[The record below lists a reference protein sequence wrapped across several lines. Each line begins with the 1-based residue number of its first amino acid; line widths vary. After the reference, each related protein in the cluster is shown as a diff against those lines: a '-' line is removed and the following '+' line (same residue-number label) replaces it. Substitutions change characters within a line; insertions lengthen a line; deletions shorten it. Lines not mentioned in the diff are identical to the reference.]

1 MTGPGLIQATPV
13 RHPGRWV
20 AIAVLAVLAAMFLN
34 LLINNPAFDWPFVL
48 EAMIQSPV
56 IEGFWKGTILV
67 TVLAMIFGV
76 ALGVVLAVMR
86 LSDNPVL
93 RGVSWLYTWFFRAIP
108 RYVLLTIMGALG
120 VLFQEGLSLGVPFDW
135 MIIDWL
141 GLSGDWRFLTLD
153 ANALFGGLVGGVIG
167 LAASEAAYMAEI
179 ARAGI
184 LSVDRGQM
192 EAAQALGMS
201 RGKAM
206 RRVVLPQAM
215 RVIVPPTG
223 NETIAMLKD
232 TSLLIAIPVT
242 TDLFYQLQAIGART
256 FVVLPILVAATLYYL
271 IACSVLMIIQSY
283 LEKRFGRGFG
293 VAGGLGQG
301 RGGQGP
307 GDRSVQVSAAATA
320 DQPLVRA
327 VNVTKSFGQ
336 HEVLKGVDLDRRP
349 GRGGLPARP
358 VRVGQDHLPAAD
370 QPDGDPDRRPDL
382 GRRGAGRHRGAQRQ
396 AARPAR
402 QGHRPAAGPDR
413 HGLPAVQPVPAHDRA
428 WRT

>member
-1 MTGPGLIQATPV
+1 MTTTLPAPAPVSDDRPGLIRATPV

-34 LLINNPAFDWPFVL
+34 LLINNPAFDWPFVF

-67 TVLAMIFGV
+67 TVLSMIFGV

-135 MIIDWL
+135 KIIEWL
-141 GLSGDWRFLTLD
+141 GLSGDWRFVTFD
-153 ANALFGGLVGGVIG
+153 ANLLFGSLAGGVIG

-184 LSVDRGQM
+184 LSVDKGQL

-223 NETIAMLKD
+223 NETVAMLKD
-232 TSLLIAIPVT
+232 TSLLSAIPVGT
-242 TDLFYQLQAIGART
+242 ELFFQLQAIGSRT
-256 FVVLPILVAATLYYL
+256 YQTFPVLVAATLYYL
-271 IACSVLMIIQSY
+271 IVSSILMVGQTY
-283 LEKRFGRGFG
+283 LERRFGRGFG
-293 VAGGLGQG
+293 TTVTSDKQ
-301 RGGQGP
+301 Q
-307 GDRSVQVSAAATA
+307 AAA
-320 DQPLVRA
+320 
-327 VNVTKSFGQ
+327 
-336 HEVLKGVDLDRRP
+336 
-349 GRGGLPARP
+349 GL
-358 VRVGQDHLPAAD
+358 
-370 QPDGDPDRRPDL
+370 
-382 GRRGAGRHRGAQRQ
+382 
-396 AARPAR
+396 
-402 QGHRPAAGPDR
+402 AAGN
-413 HGLPAVQPVPAHDRA
+413 AK
-428 WRT
+428 